1 MSKSLSDSQFGPLF
15 HGSGHDFKVGDVVEP
30 REALLGRGAY
40 ATRSAELASTYAE
53 DTARLAPQPKWWD
66 GDEEPRQGK
75 LFGTVYKVARME
87 GDEPT
92 QDPLSQGEISQK
104 GYRVTGVERHVIPDW
119 KSSW

>member
-1 MSKSLSDSQFGPLF
+1 MTASDNLSAQLF
-15 HGSGHDFKVGDVVEP
+15 HGSPHDFKVGDVVQP

-40 ATRSAELASTYAE
+40 ATRSSELASAYAE
-53 DTARLAPQPKWWD
+53 DTARLAPQPKWWE

-92 QDPLSQGEISQK
+92 QDTLSQGEISQK